1 MLRICLGTYQFHYGI
16 IKYQLKEV
24 NLITVSN
31 FKTVEVLEKLFSS
44 ALTRF
49 ENLLDDKDYLP
60 NLNLTYYKVTIQWV
74 NTFHNLGF
82 FTEVDEV
89 IYFLEKP
96 HKWQEEVYIIDALGL
111 TSIFNQD
118 YTEWLQEND
127 IPKDCQ
133 QDVIEVIG
141 YILHNHFNVYC
152 LKDII
157 EDLKNDF
164 QV

>member
-1 MLRICLGTYQFHYGI
+1 M
-16 IKYQLKEV
+16 
-24 NLITVSN
+24 
-31 FKTVEVLEKLFSS
+31 
-44 ALTRF
+44 
-49 ENLLDDKDYLP
+49 
-60 NLNLTYYKVTIQWV
+60 TYYKVTIQWV

-111 TSIFNQD
+111 TSIFDQD